1 MHSHLCPQLPLP
13 HSLHACSTRGVCLQ
27 ELVQVE
33 TLAQLGALLLLF
45 GLGMELSLSKL
56 RSVWN
61 VAVLGGALQVW
72 AMCKSTSLLR
82 SAVCCDRVA
91 AAMLAI
97 SP

>member
-1 MHSHLCPQLPLP
+1 M
-13 HSLHACSTRGVCLQ
+13 
-27 ELVQVE
+27 E